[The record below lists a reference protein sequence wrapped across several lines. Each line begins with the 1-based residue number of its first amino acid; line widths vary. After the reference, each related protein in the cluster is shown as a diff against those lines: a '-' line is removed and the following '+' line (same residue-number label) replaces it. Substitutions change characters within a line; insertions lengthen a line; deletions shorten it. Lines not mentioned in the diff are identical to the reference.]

1 MNEEVL
7 KVSSTVTGASSRRDS
22 ADVRQALAAAW
33 QTTAEQ
39 RQSAAPGD
47 RETAAEQRMGQKVD
61 RAELDQAIEELRE
74 RVQSI
79 RRTSIDFSIDETTS
93 RTVIKVIDVEKD
105 EVILQMPSERLLE
118 LAKFFAGDKTPDKD
132 RARRSGLL
140 IDERA

>member
-1 MNEEVL
+1 MQRRCGRSGRGRDDGTGL
-7 KVSSTVTGASSRRDS
+7 PAKHSSAGH
-22 ADVRQALAAAW
+22 
-33 QTTAEQ
+33 
-39 RQSAAPGD
+39 
-47 RETAAEQRMGQKVD
+47 
-61 RAELDQAIEELRE
+61 LDQAIEELRE